1 MIKSLR
7 KMLLVACLA
16 APSVLSAQVCLVS
29 KGKA

>member
-1 MIKSLR
+1 MIKTLR

-16 APSVLSAQVCLVS
+16 APCAVPAQVCLVS